1 MAAHAAVP
9 ARHHGSLGWAMPA
22 GLGLAYGI
30 YVLFIRH
37 AWGDLTWGDVLYAA
51 VAGVVLGALAFGL
64 GRIQNLLPREVR
76 AGAYGALCGVAIGFL
91 FSLTGA
97 SVLTSVGIGAI
108 FGAVMLAV
116 SFYLFYMRED

>member
-9 ARHHGSLGWAMPA
+9 ARHHGSLGWAMPVC
-22 GLGLAYGI
+22 LGLAYGT

-37 AWGDLTWGDVLYAA
+37 AWGDVTWGDVLYAF
-51 VAGVVLGALAFGL
+51 VAGVILAALAFVL
-64 GRIQNLLPREVR
+64 GRTQHLLPRELR

-91 FSLTGA
+91 YSLTGE
-97 SVLTSVGIGAI
+97 SVLSSVGIGAI